1 MLMMLLVVAE
11 VDMGMVQVVRAR
23 VVGDLPVAL
32 GIDEM
37 VRQVR
42 AAIPWKELYRTALQV
57 KSIQGASTMGFY
69 DRKIPQ
75 VS

>member
-1 MLMMLLVVAE
+1 MMLMMLLVVAE

-42 AAIPWKELYRTALQV
+42 AAIP
-57 KSIQGASTMGFY
+57 
-69 DRKIPQ
+69 
-75 VS
+75 

>member
-1 MLMMLLVVAE
+1 MKT
-11 VDMGMVQVVRAR
+11 VQVVRAR

-42 AAIPWKELYRTALQV
+42 ACKIPCKTLYRTTPQVKCSQVGEFESMLQV
-57 KSIQGASTMGFY
+57 S
-69 DRKIPQ
+69 
-75 VS
+75 